1 MSVLRYPTQAVAGD
15 LLRGTV
21 GCLLV
26 GVPLAATT
34 PPAWL
39 AATLLLC
46 LGLFLVF
53 TASGCV
59 RALSRYR
66 LDAQGV
72 QRQPAGVSIRW
83 HELDA
88 LELSYYSTRRDGR
101 EGWLQL
107 RLRAG
112 SRVLRMDSRLAGFDQ
127 VLGRALDAAR
137 RRELPLGPA
146 TRANLE
152 ALGLDPG
159 EAQG

>member
-53 TASGCV
+53 TASEQLLQYASDV
-59 RALSRYR
+59 LRRAV
-66 LDAQGV
+66 LDPVDMQP
-72 QRQPAGVSIRW
+72 PAGRVGALI
-83 HELDA
+83 ELGHQPLD
-88 LELSYYSTRRDGR
+88 LGDVMRLPGNHQQRVQPLHS
-101 EGWLQL
+101 LQ
-107 RLRAG
+107 A
-112 SRVLRMDSRLAGFDQ
+112 
-127 VLGRALDAAR
+127 
-137 RRELPLGPA
+137 
-146 TRANLE
+146 
-152 ALGLDPG
+152 
-159 EAQG
+159 